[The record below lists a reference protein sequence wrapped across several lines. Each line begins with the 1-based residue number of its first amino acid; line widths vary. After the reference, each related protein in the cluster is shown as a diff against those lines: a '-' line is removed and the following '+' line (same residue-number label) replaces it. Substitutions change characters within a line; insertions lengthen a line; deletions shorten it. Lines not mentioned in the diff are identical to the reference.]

1 MKKILFFT
9 ILSTFL
15 FSCAQKNSKGY
26 ELLDAKTFKNT
37 LEQTEKKQIID
48 VRTPEEFNAGNITQA
63 QNINIYDADFESKIE
78 ALDKNTPIFVYCK
91 SGGRSANASQ
101 LLQEKGFKKV
111 YELKGGMMAWSNA
124 FPARTDTSNDEYT
137 IESINKM
144 ASENQILIVDYY
156 APWCAPCM
164 RMKPI
169 FEKIESEKH
178 TGVKILRIDV
188 DKSKKLV
195 QSEKI
200 EALPVI
206 IVYKNGQKTS
216 TFNKELNES
225 KLRKLLN

>member
-1 MKKILFFT
+1 MKKALLFT

-15 FSCAQKNSKGY
+15 CSCAQKNSKGY
-26 ELLDAKTFKNT
+26 ELLDINSFVSR

-48 VRTPEEFNAGNITQA
+48 VRTPEEFNEGNIPQA

-78 ALDKNTPIFVYCK
+78 ALDKTIPIFIYCK

-111 YELKGGMMAWSNA
+111 YELKGGMMAWEIA
-124 FPARTDTSNDEYT
+124 FPIGTATSQDEYT
-137 IESINKM
+137 MGTIQKM
-144 ASENQILIVDYY
+144 ASENQILLVDFY
-156 APWCAPCM
+156 ASWCAPCM

-169 FEKIESEKH
+169 FEKIEAENH
-178 TGVKILRIDV
+178 PGVKILRIDV

-195 QSEKI
+195 KSEKI

-206 IVYKNGQKTS
+206 IVYKNSEKIN
-216 TFNKELNES
+216 TFNKELNELE
-225 KLRKLLN
+225 LRNLLK